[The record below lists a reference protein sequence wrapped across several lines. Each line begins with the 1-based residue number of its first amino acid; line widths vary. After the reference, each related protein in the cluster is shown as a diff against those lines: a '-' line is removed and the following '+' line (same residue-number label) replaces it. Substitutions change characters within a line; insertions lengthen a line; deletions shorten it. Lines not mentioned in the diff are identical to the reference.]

1 MKITDVPT
9 RESFPLPLSPA
20 GGPMVGGEGILEL
33 DDDLLIRLW
42 PADRVLV
49 SIIFLCMAYRAT
61 STGEYHLSLHSVQ
74 GDLENKHRDL
84 SER

>member
-1 MKITDVPT
+1 MHGGGASLRSP
-9 RESFPLPLSPA
+9 PLPLSPA

-49 SIIFLCMAYRAT
+49 SIIFLCMAYR
-61 STGEYHLSLHSVQ
+61 SVRVSAKCTLGRAGGNASMQ
-74 GDLENKHRDL
+74 AA
-84 SER
+84 